1 MPRLIEN
8 LRFSK
13 IFSTWVTPE
22 NKFVISQ
29 ISGQNNQKIVTE
41 SYFSLSKGGFIMGL
55 FPIDPE
61 LVRAIEINEE
71 ARDKDLR
78 SRR

>member
-1 MPRLIEN
+1 
-8 LRFSK
+8 
-13 IFSTWVTPE
+13 
-22 NKFVISQ
+22 
-29 ISGQNNQKIVTE
+29 
-41 SYFSLSKGGFIMGL
+41 MGL